1 VRGHRAG
8 GQVVILSALLAGVGA
23 WLDLRLSGD
32 VSLAFDLAFIV
43 LCVAAAL
50 MVRRRDFFTVG
61 VLPPLLMLATVLL
74 LAATARETVAEE
86 VDPLVQ
92 AVVSGLATHAG
103 ALVAGYSLALTVLAL
118 RQVALRNEGLLRN
131 SRRLHDLGG
140 RHDLA

>member
-1 VRGHRAG
+1 M
-8 GQVVILSALLAGVGA
+8 ILSAALAGAGT
-23 WLDLRLSGD
+23 WLDLQLTGE
-32 VSLAFDLAFIV
+32 VSLVFDLVFVV

-61 VLPPLLMLATVLL
+61 VLPPLLMLASVLL
-74 LAATARETVAEE
+74 LASTARETVAEE
-86 VDPLVQ
+86 VDPFVQ

-118 RQVALRNEGLLRN
+118 RQVALRNEGLLRT

-140 RHDLA
+140 GRGTA